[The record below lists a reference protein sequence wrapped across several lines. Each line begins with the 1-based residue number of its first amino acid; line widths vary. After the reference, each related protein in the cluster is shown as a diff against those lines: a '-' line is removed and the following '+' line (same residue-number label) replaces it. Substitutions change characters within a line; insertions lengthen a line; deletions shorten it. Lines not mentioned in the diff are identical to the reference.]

1 MSGLSDRIPANEER
15 VHRSKSRAGAK
26 EPTDLLFTSTSTIRL
41 LRQNCDVIFHTAL
54 DMTTVL
60 RQLAAEG
67 WDITP
72 AAVAALSPYIRERIK
87 RVGEY
92 ATDGLV
98 NPPDAFDAHLDLLT
112 TATAAQAA

>member
-1 MSGLSDRIPANEER
+1 MSPSPADTPQPGPPADPAGELPAVRLVNPTLATNDR
-15 VHRSKSRAGAK
+15 RSL
-26 EPTDLLFTSTSTIRL
+26 PTS
-41 LRQNCDVIFHTAL
+41 AL

-67 WDITP
+67 WEITP

-87 RVGEY
+87 RFGEY
-92 ATDGLV
+92 ATDGLID
-98 NPPDAFDAHLDLLT
+98 PPDAFDPHLDLLT